1 MPKNI
6 GNAILSNTYNGIVDT
21 KCGIP
26 EGDIGT
32 RRFLKHMSMAASVT
46 NDHYVPFVGDEA
58 WGYQYTILK
67 RQMPPVKINEAHQK
81 ESHNGITSETFH
93 PDETSENINLYA
105 RVKLRPGETFKVIGK
120 HAVTGSLKKANTEAE
135 KIAA

>member
-1 MPKNI
+1 
-6 GNAILSNTYNGIVDT
+6 
-21 KCGIP
+21 
-26 EGDIGT
+26 
-32 RRFLKHMSMAASVT
+32 MSMAASVT

-93 PDETSENINLYA
+93 PDETSENINVYA
-105 RVKLRPGETFKVIGK
+105 HIRLKPGETFIAIGK
-120 HAVTGSLKKANTEAE
+120 HAITGDLKKANAKAE
-135 KIAA
+135 KLAA